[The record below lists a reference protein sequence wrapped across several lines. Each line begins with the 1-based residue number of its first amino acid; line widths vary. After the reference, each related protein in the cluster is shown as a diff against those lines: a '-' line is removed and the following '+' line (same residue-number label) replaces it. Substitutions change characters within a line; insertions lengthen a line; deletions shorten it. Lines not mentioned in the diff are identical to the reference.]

1 MEKTKKHTHKHK
13 DKKGKL
19 QSFPNFRN
27 NQFGFLSCNRWSRA
41 WSRSNHKTKI
51 PSINKVRQNLKLM
64 EKRDEENFAVDAIVA
79 TSEPQVPKPRTKK
92 PEAEK
97 KKKKKKKNEKKNC
110 SLEVGKTNAELP
122 GDTCQRSS
130 QTLIHSPV
138 VKADRC
144 RLSHPPPLV
153 CVRWR
158 LQLRVFVRLA
168 RWRCGCTPRL
178 IPFFSG
184 APTSPPNLVFFFYFS
199 HFFQNFHFLSR
210 GSYLRLSLH
219 IYLFIYLLY
228 SIPWWRIVQ
237 TCFWQIHSPNDNLII

>member
-1 MEKTKKHTHKHK
+1 
-13 DKKGKL
+13 
-19 QSFPNFRN
+19 
-27 NQFGFLSCNRWSRA
+27 
-41 WSRSNHKTKI
+41 
-51 PSINKVRQNLKLM
+51 
-64 EKRDEENFAVDAIVA
+64 
-79 TSEPQVPKPRTKK
+79 
-92 PEAEK
+92 
-97 KKKKKKKNEKKNC
+97 
-110 SLEVGKTNAELP
+110 VGKTNAELS

-184 APTSPPNLVFFFYFS
+184 APTSPPNLVFFFFFPIFFKIFI
-199 HFFQNFHFLSR
+199 FFQGVRISDYPFIF
-210 GSYLRLSLH
+210 
-219 IYLFIYLLY
+219 IYLFIYYIVSLDEELFKHVFGK
-228 SIPWWRIVQ
+228 SIPPMTI
-237 TCFWQIHSPNDNLII
+237 